1 MMMIRAVR
9 SLFPVALLLSTA
21 VGAQDSPESDVPTRH
36 NEATVAQL
44 QAEMASGELTS
55 EELTR
60 EYIARIN
67 GLDSHGPGVNSVIE
81 LNPDALHMA
90 RHADALRRRGVVLGP
105 LHGIPVLLKDN
116 IDTGDRMQTSAGS
129 FALVGTPAVRDS
141 TVAANLRAGG
151 AVILGKTT
159 LSEWANF
166 RSFESISGWSG
177 RGGQAHNPYGIDR
190 NPCGSS
196 SGSGAAAS
204 ANFATVSLGSET
216 DGSIVC
222 PGNVSGVVAIKPTV
236 GLTSRAGVVP
246 ISHTQDTI
254 GPHARTVADAAAA
267 LSVIQSRGYDG
278 RDAATGSVPL
288 GWRGRFARPA
298 NIPSDYTKFL
308 DPNGLKGARIGITRV
323 GLNGFTN
330 VTTPAPVTAAI
341 EAAFKALS
349 DAGATVIDLDAA
361 GFPFVPAAG
370 EFGILLYD
378 FKNDVRAYFAT
389 RTGVPVAG
397 GTLQTAIDFNNAHA
411 DVEMPFFNQDIFD
424 LANSLNTTDPNA
436 PQDPGLFG
444 SNSAGQASYN
454 ISLDLDQAAGVSMDL
469 ALSKFQLDA
478 VVSATDNPAWSTDL
492 VYGDH
497 FIFGTSS
504 LAAGPGYPIVQVPA
518 GMVFGVPLG
527 ISFFGTAFSEPTLI
541 KLASGYEAATQV
553 RAHNLPTFAATVP
566 FDHVKGPLQQSEGGV
581 QTGAAA
587 APSSSVQAAAAAAVQ
602 AAAVAAPVPAASTA
616 KPRRMPRHL

>member
-21 VGAQDSPESDVPTRH
+21 VGAQNSPESDVPTRH

-55 EELTR
+55 EELTQ

-81 LNPDALHMA
+81 LNPDALQMA
-90 RHADALRRRGVVLGP
+90 RHADALRRRGVLLGP

-129 FALVGTPAVRDS
+129 FALVGAPAVRDS

-190 NPCGSS
+190 NACGSS

-204 ANFATVSLGSET
+204 ANFATVSFGSET

-222 PGNVSGVVAIKPTV
+222 PGNVNGVVAIKPTV

-267 LSVIQSRGYDG
+267 LSVIQSRTYDG
-278 RDAATGSVPL
+278 RDAATGDVPL
-288 GWRGRFARPA
+288 GWRGRFTRPT
-298 NIPSDYTKFL
+298 NIPTDYTQFL
-308 DPNGLKGARIGITRV
+308 NPKGLQGARIGVTRV

-330 VTTPAPVTAAI
+330 VATPAPVTAAI

-361 GFPFVPAAG
+361 GFTFTSAAG
-370 EFGILLYD
+370 EFGVLLYD
-378 FKNDVRAYFAT
+378 FKNDLRAYFAT
-389 RTGVPVAG
+389 RVGVPVAG
-397 GTLQTAIDFNNAHA
+397 GTLQTAIDFNSAHA

-424 LANSLNTTDPNA
+424 LANSLNTSDPNA
-436 PQDPGLFG
+436 AQDPGLFG
-444 SNSAGQASYN
+444 SNAAGMSSYN
-454 ISLDLDQAAGVSMDL
+454 IALDLDQAAGVSMDQ
-469 ALSKFQLDA
+469 ALSKFHLDA

-492 VYGDH
+492 VFGDH
-497 FIFGTSS
+497 FIFGTSG

-541 KLASGYEAATQV
+541 KLASGYEAATRI
-553 RAHNLPTFAATVP
+553 RAKNLPTFAPTVP
-566 FDHVKGPLQQSEGGV
+566 FDHIQGALQQHNAAGANATPSSSAAV
-581 QTGAAA
+581 SSNTAQTAAA
-587 APSSSVQAAAAAAVQ
+587 ATSNQAAR
-602 AAAVAAPVPAASTA
+602 A
-616 KPRRMPRHL
+616 KLKRMPHNL